1 MRVVRLQGIEAK
13 QVGDCDIGW
22 VVLLVRLR
30 KSLAVDAQQ
39 TSRLFIAHFG
49 PQRVSQTSLQERIAS
64 ASRRPAL
71 VVGLGKWCRIGTAD
85 DEVQSG
91 EPGRDQGGVL
101 DPVCIERIPEDLLQ
115 PQAAG
120 RVVAV
125 PRQVDERGDVAGA
138 VIVTREEPQLLAF
151 LKMQNLVDGM
161 SQFVERHLHQLV
173 ARIVLENLDHVSAG
187 VAG

>member
-22 VVLLVRLR
+22 VVPGTRAEKPR
-30 KSLAVDAQQ
+30 RRRAANE
-39 TSRLFIAHFG
+39 RLFIHPSRTSACQPDRRSRNG
-49 PQRVSQTSLQERIAS
+49 SRPQAVV
-64 ASRRPAL
+64 PAL

-91 EPGRDQGGVL
+91 QNRVRDQGGVL

-120 RVVAV
+120 VV
-125 PRQVDERGDVAGA
+125 
-138 VIVTREEPQLLAF
+138 
-151 LKMQNLVDGM
+151 
-161 SQFVERHLHQLV
+161 
-173 ARIVLENLDHVSAG
+173 
-187 VAG
+187 